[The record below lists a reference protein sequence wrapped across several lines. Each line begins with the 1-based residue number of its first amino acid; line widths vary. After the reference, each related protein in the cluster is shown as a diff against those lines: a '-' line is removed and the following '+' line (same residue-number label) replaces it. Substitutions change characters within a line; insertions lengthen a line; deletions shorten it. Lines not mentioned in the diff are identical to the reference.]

1 MSAREVILNAI
12 PPQFNDLPFQIPPTN
27 PVVQPYI
34 TYISDVITIPANTE
48 FLTNRIRID
57 GADISNKKVVVSC
70 HVEDG
75 GNFDGSVPFGIS
87 TWVEDTPNT
96 DILVSFWNA
105 SASNKD
111 VRAVIV
117 CFTD

>member
-1 MSAREVILNAI
+1 MAVRLVNLNAI
-12 PPQFNDLPFQIPPTN
+12 PPQFNQLPFQIPPTN

-34 TYISDVITIPANTE
+34 TYISEVITIPATTE
-48 FLTNRIRID
+48 FLTERFTIEGVD
-57 GADISNKKVVVSC
+57 TANKKLVVSC

-87 TWVEDTPNT
+87 TWVEDDPT

-105 SASNKD
+105 SASSKD

-117 CFTD
+117 FFTD